1 MAHYNIQQNIIDYIL
16 DLYSKLEGKVVT
28 SEWESEVFKFRKG
41 VFQGDPYSPIIFLV
55 SFNPII
61 QYLKSLEDRFGYE
74 LIVKDENNEITT
86 TKRIITTPFA
96 DDFNLLTGHKTRHQT
111 LEDDIQKKATSMGLT
126 FKPKKCRTLS
136 ICGGKPSQVDFTLQE
151 ISEQNET
158 RRVVLKSLNN
168 DPHKFL
174 GQWTASNF

>member
-1 MAHYNIQQNIIDYIL
+1 M
-16 DLYSKLEGKVVT
+16 
-28 SEWESEVFKFRKG
+28 
-41 VFQGDPYSPIIFLV
+41 
-55 SFNPII
+55 
-61 QYLKSLEDRFGYE
+61 EDRFGYE